1 MKESFY
7 DVLGIGKQAS
17 ADEIKK
23 AYKKCALRDHPDRGG
38 DAEKFKKVNRAYEV
52 LGDPDKKKGYDLYG
66 ENFCDQEGMD
76 SNSFHANSD
85 IFNSFFRNHN
95 SDDFFSN
102 FASRPQKQMK
112 MKDVLDVVELSL
124 EQVYRGVKISKEYSR
139 ETAVG
144 ETRCEDCGGRGFTT
158 RQMKGYANLNI
169 KAQVSCQACDGL
181 GKRAS
186 GVKREKITL
195 DLRIPRGCKEGYKCT
210 FEGKV
215 TSSSP
220 GVQPGNLIYVV
231 KYKDHPLFKVNK
243 KTQDLLYTENINL
256 FECLAG
262 GSRFIKHLD
271 NKFVKFSFDNIELNK
286 EYILKGLGLTPDSNL
301 HVHFNIKMPEKIDTT
316 KLAILRNIIKQNPAP
331 HPSVDKFIEAKLEKC
346 QENLYS
352 DDLSDSDDEESHHPQ
367 CQTM

>member
-1 MKESFY
+1 MKETFY
-7 DVLGIGKQAS
+7 DVLGVGRQAS

-38 DAEKFKKVNRAYEV
+38 DAERFKRVNQAYEV
-52 LGDPDKKKGYDLYG
+52 LGDPNKKKRYDLYG

-76 SNSFHANSD
+76 SNSFPNPD

-102 FASRPQKQMK
+102 FTSSSKKQMK
-112 MKDVLDVVELSL
+112 MKDVIDIVELSL
-124 EQVYRGVKISKEYSR
+124 EQVFKGVKISKEYSR
-139 ETAVG
+139 ETADG
-144 ETRCEDCGGRGFTT
+144 ETRCEDCRGRGFTT
-158 RQMKGYANLNI
+158 KQMKGYANLNI
-169 KAQVSCQACDGL
+169 NAQVSCHTCDGM
-181 GKRAS
+181 GKVAS

-195 DLRIPRGCKEGYKCT
+195 DLRIPKGCKEGYKCT

-220 GVQPGNLIYVV
+220 GVIPGNLIYVV
-231 KYKDHPLFKVNK
+231 KYKDHPIFKANK

-256 FECLAG
+256 FESLAG
-262 GSRFIKHLD
+262 GTRYIKHLD
-271 NKFVKFSFDNIELNK
+271 NKFVKFSFENVELNK

-301 HVHFNIKMPEKIDTT
+301 HVHFNIKMPEKIDTS
-316 KLAILRNIIKQNPAP
+316 KLAVLRNILKQNPAP

-352 DDLSDSDDEESHHPQ
+352 DDLSDSDDEGSPHHPQ